1 MDIDLERGLESLESL
16 ISDAQDIIRDNRQM
30 TIYDSALLVEEFLSK
45 LKIPVNPHY
54 DEKDYYTYNAYPI
67 INFIDI
73 CNAFNVEVKPVID
86 SRDGG
91 DTDARCKP
99 FIYNFIHNSHFKR
112 FELVKFFN
120 IFFPHMNRNFGF
132 QTYEAPARFN
142 KSLTMTYVHP
152 KYILEEVLH
161 QTCLIENVDKFDE
174 LQTRFV
180 ELIQQWSEL
189 LGNDPLNRESTWNHF
204 NQFDPLQITIL
215 SAISTLDAPIIRCFY
230 DRHLPVIVTNEVGV
244 SLIEHVI
251 SSSTAN
257 YTRKDSSAKS
267 FFDNRIRNTIFR
279 IGDKQ
284 IVKVFPLLDY
294 EVVPLAESAIINI
307 PSAKRRH
314 QTTNHQMKERD
325 VIMDC
330 NSNIALRLVFNEY
343 ITYDIVGAGDV
354 ADIKLQIF
362 SYLYRHYG
370 INRLSFTE
378 KSVVGTYYPF
388 EYYIKE
394 LRVKSIKKVAMRKAE
409 LNM

>member
-1 MDIDLERGLESLESL
+1 M
-16 ISDAQDIIRDNRQM
+16 
-30 TIYDSALLVEEFLSK
+30 F
-45 LKIPVNPHY
+45 IPN
-54 DEKDYYTYNAYPI
+54 TYL
-67 INFIDI
+67 
-73 CNAFNVEVKPVID
+73 
-86 SRDGG
+86 R
-91 DTDARCKP
+91 RCC
-99 FIYNFIHNSHFKR
+99 I
-112 FELVKFFN
+112 E
-120 IFFPHMNRNFGF
+120 
-132 QTYEAPARFN
+132 
-142 KSLTMTYVHP
+142 
-152 KYILEEVLH
+152 
-161 QTCLIENVDKFDE
+161 TCLIENVDKFDE